1 MIEAFGHTLQIERMV
16 CWVAGRGFH
25 RYPKVERSHETSV
38 SQKQVNSREAVT
50 LGHVLLMDA
59 QNKLR

>member
-1 MIEAFGHTLQIERMV
+1 MKMRNEHYTQFKMV
-16 CWVAGRGFH
+16 FKII
-25 RYPKVERSHETSV
+25 RYPKVQRSHETSV